1 MRTRSLIILFVLAG
15 LAVALA
21 TALALNADPTDSSVA
36 TDPVTTIA
44 TTTASAPVEDPIA
57 TTTAPEAT
65 PTTIDTTTT
74 TTTTTTQALP
84 PTTTLPDGVAV
95 CDLYTEVQRTGTIGS
110 TDLVEA
116 SGTAASRLN
125 PGVVWAHNDSGDR
138 ATAYAVGPEGEDL
151 GSFRIPG
158 ATAFD
163 WEDMAAGPGPDE
175 SATYLYFGDIGD
187 NFGIRAG
194 RITVY
199 RVPEV
204 DPTGP
209 DDVLSGAVAIPFRY
223 PDGAYDAEALFVDP
237 VDGALY
243 VVTKDHDQA
252 RVFRGNGFSDGATV
266 ENMEVVTIL
275 DVGAQVTGADIS
287 WDGSTIALRGYEDVW
302 MWHRTP
308 GATIADALEGEPCAA
323 PSPDEDQGE
332 SIAFMDDDA
341 YVTISEGENPP
352 LHRVDRES

>member
-21 TALALNADPTDSSVA
+21 TALALNADPTDSA
-36 TDPVTTIA
+36 VTA
-44 TTTASAPVEDPIA
+44 DPVEDPIA

-65 PTTIDTTTT
+65 PTTID

-116 SGTAASRLN
+116 SGTAASRLS

-209 DDVLSGAVAIPFRY
+209 DDVLSGVVAIPFRY

-287 WDGSTIALRGYEDVW
+287 WDGSTIALRGYEEVW

-308 GATIADALEGEPCAA
+308 GATIADALEAEPCAA
-323 PSPDEDQGE
+323 PSPDEPQGE

-341 YVTISEGENPP
+341 YITISEGENPP
-352 LHRVDRES
+352 LHQVDREG

>member
-21 TALALNADPTDSSVA
+21 AALALNADPTDSSVA

-44 TTTASAPVEDPIA
+44 TTTASTPAEDPI
-57 TTTAPEAT
+57 TTTAAPEAT
-65 PTTIDTTTT
+65 TTIDTTTT
-74 TTTTTTQALP
+74 TQALP
-84 PTTTLPDGVAV
+84 STTTLPDGVAV

-110 TDLVEA
+110 ADLVEA
-116 SGTAASRLN
+116 SGTAASRLS

-138 ATAYAVGPEGEDL
+138 AAGYAVGPEGEDL
-151 GSFRIPG
+151 GTFRIPG

-199 RVPEV
+199 RVPEA

-209 DDVLSGAVAIPFRY
+209 DDILSGVVAIPFRY

-266 ENMEVVTIL
+266 ETMEVVTDL

-287 WDGSTIALRGYEDVW
+287 WDGSTIALRGYEKVW

-308 GATIADALEGEPCAA
+308 GATIADTLEDEPCTV
-323 PSPDEDQGE
+323 PSPDEPQGE

-341 YVTISEGENPP
+341 YITISEGENPP
-352 LHRVDRES
+352 LHRVDREG